1 MKKKLFFYAEDAGSK
16 VFMSYLYKSL
26 QNLCDIKFFSK
37 GFKNYNLDLAS
48 DIKYLSSEEILE
60 AFDKSKIDI
69 IFLGFSIN
77 LSMNRK
83 ISEIAWKKNI
93 LTIAVSD
100 SVKNIDF
107 IYWDKKKKLC
117 PELII
122 VPDYHTKKYFLD
134 CGYKNNIFISGHPHY
149 EGLRKSNI
157 PTKKSKLKLPFR
169 VEKNTKIILFIDE
182 PKIPNIDKKSFKIS
196 YSNSKRST
204 KIIPIIQK
212 AINKINLDIKLLVLR
227 HPADK
232 NKKYIDEEVLINIYQ
247 NNSKYEIIL
256 ISDLIIGI
264 SSSLLIEASL
274 LEKQTISF
282 TSKKEYKEEISS
294 LAPTTILRLNS
305 YVDMLDALKKVF
317 FKGGIAKYKYKKK
330 KPTYEKK
337 IKNLFLKLDKHT
349 TN

>member
-1 MKKKLFFYAEDAGSK
+1 M
-16 VFMSYLYKSL
+16 
-26 QNLCDIKFFSK
+26 
-37 GFKNYNLDLAS
+37 
-48 DIKYLSSEEILE
+48 
-60 AFDKSKIDI
+60 
-69 IFLGFSIN
+69 
-77 LSMNRK
+77 
-83 ISEIAWKKNI
+83 
-93 LTIAVSD
+93 
-100 SVKNIDF
+100 
-107 IYWDKKKKLC
+107 
-117 PELII
+117 
-122 VPDYHTKKYFLD
+122 
-134 CGYKNNIFISGHPHY
+134 
-149 EGLRKSNI
+149 
-157 PTKKSKLKLPFR
+157 KLPFR

-305 YVDMLDALKKVF
+305 YVDMLDALKRSF
-317 FKGGIAKYKYKKK
+317 
-330 KPTYEKK
+330 
-337 IKNLFLKLDKHT
+337 
-349 TN
+349 